1 MSNKIIFYSAQN
13 SNRLQYIIQ
22 LVFTETL
29 GWDVFFTQN
38 EKAYLDS
45 TLPKVQYSD
54 LKISDGGYIIEAT
67 NSLIF
72 ESIIIKRNFEEEF
85 HQLDIFSKI
94 FVMVSRYEEY
104 IADPSVFDRHQ
115 RFPSSQSFASRLNIL
130 RQPVVNQWIINLKN
144 DLVEI
149 YPHLNITS
157 SNTEYK
163 VQLTYD
169 IDQAWAFKNK
179 GFLRNIGGMLRD
191 FFQLNFKNAFNRLAV
206 ILSISN
212 DPEFT
217 FDYIDKLHKKFEGNI
232 NTPIFFWLLGDLGE
246 FDKNISWENKNLQRL
261 IRRISKK
268 YNVGIHPSY
277 ASNADF
283 SILKNEITRLNSIT
297 QSPNPLITQ
306 PLNHPIIKSRQHYL
320 KLNFPNTY
328 RRLIHAGIQ
337 EDYSM
342 GYADDIG
349 FRAGMATPFYWYD
362 LENEQVTHLVIHP
375 FQVMEVTLME
385 YLKLTPEEAIEQVKP
400 LIAAIK
406 AVGGTF
412 TTLWH
417 NSTLSKN
424 ESGNWRLVYEKI
436 IEEAIL
442 LGA

>member
-1 MSNKIIFYSAQN
+1 MSNKIVFYSAQN

-38 EKAYLDS
+38 EKTYLDS
-45 TLPKVQYSD
+45 TIPKVQYGD
-54 LKISDGGYIIEAT
+54 LKISDTGYFIEAH

-72 ESIIIKRNFEEEF
+72 ENIIIKRNFEKEF
-85 HQLDIFSKI
+85 HQFDIFSKI

-115 RFPSSQSFASRLNIL
+115 RFPASQSFASKLNIL
-130 RQPVVNQWIINLKN
+130 HQPVVNQWIINLKN
-144 DLVEI
+144 KLIEKYPDLE
-149 YPHLNITS
+149 NTS
-157 SNTEYK
+157 PNTK
-163 VQLTYD
+163 FRLQLTYD

-179 GFLRNIGGMLRD
+179 GFVRNIGGMLRD
-191 FFQLNFKNAFNRLAV
+191 IFQLNFKNAFNRLAV

-217 FDYIDKLHKKFEGNI
+217 FDYIDKLHKKFEGKI

-246 FDKNISWENKNLQRL
+246 FDKNISWENKNLQSL

-268 YNVGIHPSY
+268 YNIGIHPSY
-277 ASNADF
+277 TSNADF
-283 SILKNEITRLNSIT
+283 NTLKNEIARLNSIT
-297 QSPNPLITQ
+297 QSPNNSIAQ
-306 PLNHPIIKSRQHYL
+306 PSNHPIIRSRQHYL
-320 KLNFPNTY
+320 KLNFPDTY
-328 RRLIHAGIQ
+328 RRLIQAGMS
-337 EDYSM
+337 EDFSM

-362 LENEQVTHLVIHP
+362 LENEQITHLIIHP

-385 YLKLTPEEAIEQVKP
+385 YLKLTPDEAIEQVKP
-400 LIAAIK
+400 LIAATK

-417 NSTLSKN
+417 NSTLSKH
-424 ESGNWRLVYEKI
+424 ESENWRDVYEKI
-436 IEEAIL
+436 IGEAI
-442 LGA
+442 A

>member
-1 MSNKIIFYSAQN
+1 MSNKIIFYSNQN

-22 LVFTETL
+22 LVFAETL

-45 TLPKVQYSD
+45 TLPKVQYGD
-54 LKISDGGYIIEAT
+54 VEISEDGYFIEAL

-72 ESIIIKRNFEEEF
+72 ENIIIKRDFEKEF
-85 HQLDIFSKI
+85 HQFDIFSKI

-115 RFPSSQSFASRLNIL
+115 RFPASQSFASKLNIL

-144 DLVEI
+144 DLI
-149 YPHLNITS
+149 QKYPHLKTTS
-157 SNTEYK
+157 NKSEYK
-163 VQLTYD
+163 LQLTYD

-191 FFQLNFKNAFNRLAV
+191 FFKLNFKIAFNRLAV
-206 ILSISN
+206 ILRISN

-217 FDYIDKLHKKFEGNI
+217 FDYIDKLHKKYESKI
-232 NTPIFFWLLGDLGE
+232 NTPIFFWLLGDYGA
-246 FDKNISWENKNLQRL
+246 FDKNIAWQNKSLQRL

-268 YNVGIHPSY
+268 YHVGIHPSY

-283 SILKNEITRLNSIT
+283 TILINEIARLNSIT
-297 QSPNPLITQ
+297 QSPNHLITQ
-306 PLNHPIIKSRQHYL
+306 SPNHPIIKSRQHYL
-320 KLNFPNTY
+320 KLTFPHTY
-328 RRLIHAGIQ
+328 RRLIQAGIQ
-337 EDYSM
+337 DDYSM

-362 LENEQVTHLVIHP
+362 LENEQVTHLKIYP

-385 YLKLTPEEAIEQVKP
+385 YLKLTPEEAIEEVKP
-400 LIAAIK
+400 LIAATK

-424 ESGNWRLVYEKI
+424 ESDNWREVYEKI
-436 IEEAIL
+436 IDEAIL
-442 LGA
+442 H

>member
-38 EKAYLDS
+38 ETTYLDS
-45 TLPKVQYSD
+45 TLPKVQYGD
-54 LKISDGGYIIEAT
+54 LKISDDGYFIEAI

-72 ESIIIKRNFEEEF
+72 ESIIIKRNFEKEF

-104 IADPSVFDRHQ
+104 IADPSVFDHHQ
-115 RFPSSQSFASRLNIL
+115 RFPASQSFASKLNIL
-130 RQPVVNQWIINLKN
+130 RQPIGNQWIINFKN
-144 DLVEI
+144 DLI
-149 YPHLNITS
+149 QKYPDLKKS
-157 SNTEYK
+157 SPNTEFGL
-163 VQLTYD
+163 QLTYD

-179 GFLRNIGGMLRD
+179 GFLRNIGGTLRD
-191 FFQLNFKNAFNRLAV
+191 FFQLNLKNAFNRVAV

-212 DPEFT
+212 DPEYT
-217 FDYIDKLHKKFEGNI
+217 FDYIDRLHKKYEGKI
-232 NTPIFFWLLGDLGE
+232 NTPIFFWLLGDYGE
-246 FDKNISWENKNLQRL
+246 FDKNIAWENKSLQRL

-268 YNVGIHPSY
+268 YHVGIHPSY
-277 ASNADF
+277 ASNANF
-283 SILKNEITRLNSIT
+283 SILKNEIARLNLIT
-297 QSPNPLITQ
+297 QSPN
-306 PLNHPIIKSRQHYL
+306 HPIISSRQHYL
-320 KLNFPNTY
+320 KLTFPDTY
-328 RRLIHAGIQ
+328 HRLIQTGIQ

-349 FRAGMATPFYWYD
+349 FRAGIATPFYWYD
-362 LENEQVTHLVIHP
+362 LENEQVTNLKIHS

-400 LIAAIK
+400 LIAATK

-424 ESGNWRLVYEKI
+424 ENDNWWEVYEKI

-442 LGA
+442 H

>member
-38 EKAYLDS
+38 ETAYLDS
-45 TLPKVQYSD
+45 TLPKVQYGD
-54 LKISDGGYIIEAT
+54 LKISDDGYFIEAI

-72 ESIIIKRNFEEEF
+72 ESIIIKRNFEKEF

-115 RFPSSQSFASRLNIL
+115 RFPASQSFASKLNIL

-144 DLVEI
+144 ELI
-149 YPHLNITS
+149 QKYPNLQSTS
-157 SNTEYK
+157 PNTEYK
-163 VQLTYD
+163 LQLTYD
-169 IDQAWAFKNK
+169 IDQAWAYKNK

-191 FFQLNFKNAFNRLAV
+191 FFQLNFKNTFNRLAV

-217 FDYIDKLHKKFEGNI
+217 FDYIDKLHKKFEGKI

-268 YNVGIHPSY
+268 YHVGIHPSY
-277 ASNADF
+277 ASNSDF

-297 QSPNPLITQ
+297 QSSNHLI
-306 PLNHPIIKSRQHYL
+306 PKSLNHSIISSRQHYL
-320 KLNFPNTY
+320 KLTFPHTY
-328 RRLIHAGIQ
+328 RRLIQAGIQ

-362 LENEQVTHLVIHP
+362 LENEQITHLIIHP

-385 YLKLTPEEAIEQVKP
+385 YLKLTPDEAIEQVKP
-400 LIAAIK
+400 LIAATK

-417 NSTLSKN
+417 NSTLSKH
-424 ESGNWRLVYEKI
+424 ESENWRDVYEKI
-436 IEEAIL
+436 VEEAV
-442 LGA
+442 A

>member
-38 EKAYLDS
+38 ETAYLDS
-45 TLPKVQYSD
+45 TLPKVQYGD
-54 LKISDGGYIIEAT
+54 LKISDDGYFIEAI

-72 ESIIIKRNFEEEF
+72 ESIIIKRNFEKEF

-115 RFPSSQSFASRLNIL
+115 RFPASQSFASKLNIL
-130 RQPVVNQWIINLKN
+130 RQPVVSQWIINLKN
-144 DLVEI
+144 DLI
-149 YPHLNITS
+149 QKYPDLQSTS
-157 SNTEYK
+157 PNTEYK
-163 VQLTYD
+163 LQLTYD
-169 IDQAWAFKNK
+169 IDQAWAYKNK

-217 FDYIDKLHKKFEGNI
+217 FDYIDNLHKKFEGKI

-268 YNVGIHPSY
+268 YHVGIHPSY
-277 ASNADF
+277 ASNSDF

-297 QSPNPLITQ
+297 QSSNHLI
-306 PLNHPIIKSRQHYL
+306 PKSLNHSIIRSRQHYL
-320 KLNFPNTY
+320 KLNFPHTY
-328 RRLIHAGIQ
+328 RRLIQARIQ

-362 LENEQVTHLVIHP
+362 LENEQVTHLKIHP

-385 YLKLTPEEAIEQVKP
+385 YLKLPPEEAVEQVKP
-400 LIAAIK
+400 LIDATK

-424 ESGNWRLVYEKI
+424 GTDNWREVYEKI
-436 IEEAIL
+436 IGEAS
-442 LGA
+442 

>member
-29 GWDVFFTQN
+29 GWDIFFTQN

-45 TLPKVQYSD
+45 ALPKVQYGD
-54 LKISDGGYIIEAT
+54 LKISDEGYFIEAL

-72 ESIIIKRNFEEEF
+72 ENIIIKRDFEKEF

-115 RFPSSQSFASRLNIL
+115 RFSASQSFASKLNVL
-130 RQPVVNQWIINLKN
+130 RQPIVNQWIINFKN
-144 DLVEI
+144 DLI
-149 YPHLNITS
+149 QKYPYLKSTS
-157 SNTEYK
+157 DKSEYK
-163 VQLTYD
+163 LQLTYD

-191 FFQLNFKNAFNRLAV
+191 FFQLNFKIAFNRLAV

-212 DPEFT
+212 DPEYT
-217 FDYIDKLHKKFEGNI
+217 FDYIDKLHKKYESKI
-232 NTPIFFWLLGDLGE
+232 NTPIFFWLLGDYGE
-246 FDKNISWENKNLQRL
+246 FDKNINWENKNLQSL

-268 YNVGIHPSY
+268 YNIGIHPSY

-283 SILKNEITRLNSIT
+283 SILKNEITRLNSIA
-297 QSPNPLITQ
+297 Q
-306 PLNHPIIKSRQHYL
+306 PSNHPIIRSRQHYL
-320 KLNFPNTY
+320 KLTFPDTY
-328 RRLIHAGIQ
+328 RRLIQAGIQ

-349 FRAGMATPFYWYD
+349 FRAGIATPFYWYD
-362 LENEQVTHLVIHP
+362 LENEQVTHFKINP

-385 YLKLTPEEAIEQVKP
+385 YLKLSPNEAIEQTKP
-400 LIAAIK
+400 LIVATK

-424 ESGNWRLVYEKI
+424 ESDNWREVYERI
-436 IEEAIL
+436 IDEAML
-442 LGA
+442 Y

>member
-13 SNRLQYIIQ
+13 SNRLRYIIQ

-29 GWDVFFTQN
+29 VWDVFFTQN
-38 EKAYLDS
+38 EKTYLDS
-45 TLPKVQYSD
+45 TLPKVQYGD
-54 LKISDGGYIIEAT
+54 LKISDDGYFIEAP

-72 ESIIIKRNFEEEF
+72 ESLIIKRDFEKEF
-85 HQLDIFSKI
+85 HSLDIFSKI

-115 RFPSSQSFASRLNIL
+115 RFSASQSFASKLNTL

-144 DLVEI
+144 DLI
-149 YPHLNITS
+149 QKYPDLKNTS
-157 SNTEYK
+157 PNTEFGL
-163 VQLTYD
+163 QLTYD

-206 ILSISN
+206 ILNISN
-212 DPEFT
+212 DPEYT
-217 FDYIDKLHKKFEGNI
+217 FDYIDKLYKKYERKI
-232 NTPIFFWLLGDLGE
+232 NTPIFFWLLGDYGE

-268 YNVGIHPSY
+268 YDVGIHPSY

-283 SILKNEITRLNSIT
+283 SILKNEITRLNTIT
-297 QSPNPLITQ
+297 QSSNP
-306 PLNHPIIKSRQHYL
+306 PIIKSRQHYL
-320 KLNFPNTY
+320 KLSFPDTY
-328 RRLIHAGIQ
+328 RRLIQAGIQ

-349 FRAGMATPFYWYD
+349 FRAGIATPFYWYD
-362 LENEQVTHLVIHP
+362 LENEQITHFKIHP
-375 FQVMEVTLME
+375 FQVMEVTLIE
-385 YLKLTPEEAIEQVKP
+385 YLKLTPEEAVQQVKP
-400 LIAAIK
+400 IIDATK
-406 AVGGTF
+406 SVGGTF

-424 ESGNWRLVYEKI
+424 ETGNWREVYERI
-436 IEEAIL
+436 IEEAI
-442 LGA
+442 

>member
-1 MSNKIIFYSAQN
+1 MSNKIIFYSNQN

-22 LVFTETL
+22 LVFAETL

-45 TLPKVQYSD
+45 TLPKVQYGD
-54 LKISDGGYIIEAT
+54 VEISEDGYFIEAL

-72 ESIIIKRNFEEEF
+72 ENIIIKRDFEKEF
-85 HQLDIFSKI
+85 HQFDIFSKI

-115 RFPSSQSFASRLNIL
+115 RFPASQSFASKLNML

-144 DLVEI
+144 DLI
-149 YPHLNITS
+149 QKYPNLKSIS
-157 SNTEYK
+157 PNTEYK
-163 VQLTYD
+163 LQLTYD

-191 FFQLNFKNAFNRLAV
+191 FFKLNFKIAFNRLAV
-206 ILSISN
+206 ILRISN

-217 FDYIDKLHKKFEGNI
+217 FDYIDKLHKKYESKI
-232 NTPIFFWLLGDLGE
+232 NTPIFFWLLGDYGA
-246 FDKNISWENKNLQRL
+246 FDKNIAWQNKSLQRL

-268 YNVGIHPSY
+268 YHVGIHPSY

-283 SILKNEITRLNSIT
+283 TILINEIARLNSIT
-297 QSPNPLITQ
+297 QSPNHLITQ
-306 PLNHPIIKSRQHYL
+306 SPNHPIIKSRQHYL
-320 KLNFPNTY
+320 KLTFPDTF
-328 RRLIHAGIQ
+328 RRLIQAGIQ
-337 EDYSM
+337 DDYSM

-362 LENEQVTHLVIHP
+362 LENEQVTHLKIYP

-385 YLKLTPEEAIEQVKP
+385 YLKLTPEEAIEEVKP
-400 LIAAIK
+400 LIAATK

-424 ESGNWRLVYEKI
+424 ETENWREVYEKI
-436 IEEAIL
+436 IAEAIL
-442 LGA
+442 D

>member
-13 SNRLQYIIQ
+13 SSRLQYIIQ

-29 GWDVFFTQN
+29 GWDIFFTQN
-38 EKAYLDS
+38 EKAYLES
-45 TLPKVQYSD
+45 TLPKVHYGD
-54 LKISDGGYIIEAT
+54 LKISSDGYFIEAL

-72 ESIIIKRNFEEEF
+72 ENIIVKRNFEKEF
-85 HQLDIFSKI
+85 HQLDIFSRI
-94 FVMVSRYEEY
+94 FVVVSRYEEY

-115 RFPSSQSFASRLNIL
+115 RFSANESFASKLNIL
-130 RQPVVNQWIINLKN
+130 HQPVVNQWIINLKN
-144 DLVEI
+144 DLI
-149 YPHLNITS
+149 QKYPHLKS
-157 SNTEYK
+157 STPNTEFGL
-163 VQLTYD
+163 QLTYD

-191 FFQLNFKNAFNRLAV
+191 FFQLNFKTAFNRLAV

-217 FDYIDKLHKKFEGNI
+217 FDYIDKLHKKHESKI
-232 NTPIFFWLLGDLGE
+232 NTPIFFWLLGDYGE
-246 FDKNISWENKNLQRL
+246 FDKNIAWKNKSFQRL

-268 YNVGIHPSY
+268 YPVGIHPSY

-283 SILKNEITRLNSIT
+283 SILKNEIARINSIT
-297 QSPNPLITQ
+297 QSQNHPIPKS
-306 PLNHPIIKSRQHYL
+306 PNHPIIKSRQHYL
-320 KLNFPNTY
+320 KLTFPGTY
-328 RRLIHAGIQ
+328 RRLIQAGIQ

-349 FRAGMATPFYWYD
+349 FRAGTATPFYWYD
-362 LENEQVTHLVIHP
+362 LENEQVTNLKIYP

-385 YLKLTPEEAIEQVKP
+385 YLKLTPEEAIDRVKP

-424 ESGNWRLVYEKI
+424 ESDNWREVYEKI
-436 IEEAIL
+436 IEEAI
-442 LGA
+442 

>member
-38 EKAYLDS
+38 EKAYLES
-45 TLPKVQYSD
+45 TLPKVQYGD
-54 LKISDGGYIIEAT
+54 LKISDDGFFIET
-67 NSLIF
+67 LNSLIF
-72 ESIIIKRNFEEEF
+72 ENIIIKRDFEKEF
-85 HQLDIFSKI
+85 HQFDIFSKI

-115 RFPSSQSFASRLNIL
+115 RFPASQSFASKLNML

-144 DLVEI
+144 DLI
-149 YPHLNITS
+149 QKYPNLKSIS
-157 SNTEYK
+157 PNTEYK
-163 VQLTYD
+163 LQLTYD

-191 FFQLNFKNAFNRLAV
+191 FFKLNFKIAFNRLAV
-206 ILSISN
+206 ILNISN
-212 DPEFT
+212 DPEYT
-217 FDYIDKLHKKFEGNI
+217 FDYIDKLHKKYESKI
-232 NTPIFFWLLGDLGE
+232 NTPIFFWLLGDYGE
-246 FDKNISWENKNLQRL
+246 FDKNIAWENKNLQRL

-268 YNVGIHPSY
+268 YNIGIHPSY
-277 ASNADF
+277 ASNSDF
-283 SILKNEITRLNSIT
+283 SILRNEITRLNTIT
-297 QSPNPLITQ
+297 QSPN
-306 PLNHPIIKSRQHYL
+306 HPISQSQNHSITKSRQHYL
-320 KLNFPNTY
+320 KLNFPHTY
-328 RRLIHAGIQ
+328 RRLIQAGIQ

-349 FRAGMATPFYWYD
+349 FRAGMAMPFYWYD
-362 LENEQVTHLVIHP
+362 LQNEQVTHLKIYP

-400 LIAAIK
+400 LITATK

-424 ESGNWRLVYEKI
+424 ESENWREAYEKI
-436 IEEAIL
+436 LAEAIL
-442 LGA
+442 Y